1 MPKDTNATAAQQH
14 SPKKIGL
21 PPLLIRLTRLVLSPI
36 AAIAIV
42 IRNLPKLTIGLLT
55 AAGMP
60 VTVLMTAA
68 SRKNRINQ
76 GKILERRKLPLDF
89 SFSFRER
96 YSARMKVMGMI
107 ASVRVSLTIVA
118 SVSAVSLPTAL
129 LQVVAAAT
137 TEEVSFTAVPAK
149 TLVAHAK
156 RHAGGGKEKCGQ
168 YVKEKNR
175 GDGFCHILIIRI
187 DDRSGSCY
195 GGTAADRRTDAD

>member
-1 MPKDTNATAAQQH
+1 
-14 SPKKIGL
+14 
-21 PPLLIRLTRLVLSPI
+21 
-36 AAIAIV
+36 
-42 IRNLPKLTIGLLT
+42 
-55 AAGMP
+55 MP

-137 TEEVSFTAVPAK
+137 TEEVSFTAVPAHMPK
-149 TLVAHAK
+149 PWSLMPSAMPAAGKRNAANTLKRKIVEMDFATSSSSASMTGAVAAMAEPPQIDEPTPIRMAVFDGICK
-156 RHAGGGKEKCGQ
+156 R
-168 YVKEKNR
+168 R
-175 GDGFCHILIIRI
+175 LTR
-187 DDRSGSCY
+187 
-195 GGTAADRRTDAD
+195 